1 MTAGRV
7 LIVEDEPIIGELL
20 CEVLY
25 LYEYESRCVLSGAA
39 GIVEARNWN
48 PDAIILDL
56 MLPDVDGYEVCRTL
70 KNDTRTQNIAILIL
84 TGMLAH
90 SDRVRGFRVGC
101 DRFLT
106 KPFQP
111 DEVVRELHSMISD
124 RQQTRLTG
132 IRRSII
138 FEFITPVDFA
148 RQIRLYQGD
157 LFRATPL
164 STDTIERFGKCLSA
178 FGERFFAW
186 RSKSDGAFR
195 LQLVCRIYRD
205 RLEHSLHVD
214 PRNEETRVIL
224 RELLGQGK
232 ERVGLPIAD
241 VLSSESSAVPTL
253 TDSGPFVLSYQFA
266 GFEP

>member
-39 GIVEARNWN
+39 GIVEARNWA

-70 KNDTRTQNIAILIL
+70 KNDPRTQGIAILIL

-111 DEVVRELHSMISD
+111 DEVVRELHSMIGD
-124 RQQTRLTG
+124 RQQTLLTG
-132 IRRSII
+132 IRRSI
-138 FEFITPVDFA
+138 FFDFITPVDFA
-148 RQIRLYQGD
+148 RQIRVYQGD

-164 STDTIERFGKCLSA
+164 PTDTIEGFGKCLSA

-186 RSKSDGAFR
+186 RGKSDVDLR
-195 LQLVCRIYRD
+195 IQLVCRIYRD
-205 RLEHSLHVD
+205 RLEHAIHADSLSKD
-214 PRNEETRVIL
+214 ARNTL
-224 RELLGQGK
+224 LELLGEGDTPVAAPLAK
-232 ERVGLPIAD
+232 
-241 VLSSESSAVPTL
+241 VLSTHQAMHPPSHETAPL
-253 TDSGPFVLSYQFA
+253 ILAYHFA
-266 GFEP
+266 GFE